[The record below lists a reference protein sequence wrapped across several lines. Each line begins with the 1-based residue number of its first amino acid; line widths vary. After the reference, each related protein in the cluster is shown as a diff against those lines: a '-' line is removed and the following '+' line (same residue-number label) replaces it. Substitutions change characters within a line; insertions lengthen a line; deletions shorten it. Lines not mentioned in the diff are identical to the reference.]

1 MQKPTYLYSNF
12 QGLSGLQAVGHLAC
26 YWLLQCGY
34 GIEVWR
40 QIGSAHVCGASNPGL
55 LAAALDIL
63 SVLELTAEGRQVLA
77 DLLGQPFLEE
87 PKSE

>member
-1 MQKPTYLYSNF
+1 MHKPTHIYSKL
-12 QGLSGLQAVGHLAC
+12 QGLSGLQAVGNLAC
-26 YWLLQCGY
+26 SWLMQCGY

-40 QIGSAHVCGASNPGL
+40 QIGSAHVCGSSNPGL

-63 SVLELTAEGRQVLA
+63 AVLELTAEGRQVLA
-77 DLLGQPFLEE
+77 DLLCQPFLEE